1 MVDIDHRKIVFLYFR
16 IRNRLSAYC
25 NRIKLS
31 TIGVKY
37 GKNCMIQGHLYITL
51 FPSAQ
56 LTIGDNLHYSSGWN
70 INALCAN
77 RCGSIYATENAKNQ
91 NGNNCGMSSSIL
103 WSHKS
108 IIIGNNVK
116 LGGNSIIIDTDSHNL
131 NRLKRRNGYS
141 DTVEAQSVCIE
152 DDVLIGMNSVIL
164 KGVTIGAR
172 SIIGANSVVTKNIP
186 PDCIAAGNPA
196 RVIKYLKN

>member
-1 MVDIDHRKIVFLYFR
+1 M
-16 IRNRLSAYC
+16 
-25 NRIKLS
+25 
-31 TIGVKY
+31 
-37 GKNCMIQGHLYITL
+37 

-77 RCGSIYATENAKNQ
+77 RCGSIYATENAKIQ

>member
-1 MVDIDHRKIVFLYFR
+1 MVDVDHRKIVFLYFR

-77 RCGSIYATENAKNQ
+77 RCGSIYATENAKFKM
-91 NGNNCGMSSSIL
+91 G
-103 WSHKS
+103 
-108 IIIGNNVK
+108 IIVVCQALYYGVI
-116 LGGNSIIIDTDSHNL
+116 NL
-131 NRLKRRNGYS
+131 LLLVIMLNW
-141 DTVEAQSVCIE
+141 VE
-152 DDVLIGMNSVIL
+152 
-164 KGVTIGAR
+164 
-172 SIIGANSVVTKNIP
+172 
-186 PDCIAAGNPA
+186 IAS
-196 RVIKYLKN
+196 